1 MYHEPA
7 NALDTMGVVN
17 DECHSAS
24 VDKAVG
30 DRAIGDTATGDTATG
45 DQAEQGGHWR
55 DPASRWREP
64 EREQGC
70 ERAEERTAAMSG
82 NAMATAAASTDTD
95 TSAHRAGW
103 SALRL
108 ETPVLRFADVP
119 AGFSQSHPIQVVSA
133 AKVAIDL
140 EVISPPLAP
149 FSVVHMAREG
159 RSTSSAKGSSAKIW
173 IRYDAASPMAA
184 DSGRITVGDRVTGQQ
199 WTVALDGRGSLAPQ
213 YSAR

>member
-30 DRAIGDTATGDTATG
+30 DRAIGDTA
-45 DQAEQGGHWR
+45 
-55 DPASRWREP
+55 
-64 EREQGC
+64 
-70 ERAEERTAAMSG
+70 
-82 NAMATAAASTDTD
+82 
-95 TSAHRAGW
+95 
-103 SALRL
+103 
-108 ETPVLRFADVP
+108 
-119 AGFSQSHPIQVVSA
+119 
-133 AKVAIDL
+133 
-140 EVISPPLAP
+140 
-149 FSVVHMAREG
+149 
-159 RSTSSAKGSSAKIW
+159 SSAKIW